1 VRTLKDFQLHYGID
15 DPEEAKRE
23 HQRYL
28 DALELFKR
36 IEERALVRGEG
47 TAESDDDPSG
57 PIPQSSS

>member
-1 VRTLKDFQLHYGID
+1 VRSLKDFQLHYGID

-36 IEERALVRGEG
+36 IEERALAQRTVEEEG
-47 TAESDDDPSG
+47 DGKEKL
-57 PIPQSSS
+57 